1 MKQQMKY
8 PTLPLNVPNDLCLTW
23 KNISYTVE
31 RKTNGG
37 SLRAIFGFQYTE
49 LIQLLHG
56 GIFYVRKTKEIII
69 YN

>member
-1 MKQQMKY
+1 MKQQVKY
-8 PTLPLNVPNDLCLTW
+8 PPLSLNVPNDLCLTW
-23 KNISYTVE
+23 KNISYTIE

-56 GIFYVRKTKEIII
+56 GIFYVRKKNNNI
-69 YN
+69 